1 MIPSGKPEPVR
12 PRIGLYFT
20 DKAPTKFPVEIP
32 LTPSVIDIPPGEKN
46 YVVTDSFTLPV
57 DVKLLGLHPHA
68 HLICTQVEVWADR
81 PDTAKQTLLRIPR
94 WDFNWQNAYRYTE
107 PIELPKGTTLSMKFV
122 FDNSADNP
130 RNPNQPPKRV
140 QFGFQTDDEMARL
153 GVQAL
158 PRDAADRERLVFE
171 HQRHSSQLMI
181 AHYEFWLQ
189 NHPQDARAH
198 LELAKHLY
206 VNRRVLE
213 AVEHFRKA
221 VETAEDDA
229 EPRYFLGRIALEMR
243 EPEAA
248 QREFEA
254 AIEADPNY
262 YMALGMLGV
271 LHMQLGR
278 TAQAEEV
285 LERSLK
291 VHSEDKLAHFN
302 LGVIRYQQRNIP
314 QAVRHFRE
322 AVRID
327 PDYAPARENLKK
339 LEPLLNE

>member
-1 MIPSGKPEPVR
+1 
-12 PRIGLYFT
+12 
-20 DKAPTKFPVEIP
+20 
-32 LTPSVIDIPPGEKN
+32 
-46 YVVTDSFTLPV
+46 
-57 DVKLLGLHPHA
+57 
-68 HLICTQVEVWADR
+68 
-81 PDTAKQTLLRIPR
+81 
-94 WDFNWQNAYRYTE
+94 
-107 PIELPKGTTLSMKFV
+107 
-122 FDNSADNP
+122 
-130 RNPNQPPKRV
+130 
-140 QFGFQTDDEMARL
+140 
-153 GVQAL
+153 
-158 PRDAADRERLVFE
+158 
-171 HQRHSSQLMI
+171 
-181 AHYEFWLQ
+181 
-189 NHPQDARAH
+189 
-198 LELAKHLY
+198 
-206 VNRRVLE
+206 
-213 AVEHFRKA
+213 
-221 VETAEDDA
+221 
-229 EPRYFLGRIALEMR
+229 MR